1 MATKRKATRRKKKP
15 CKVKKSC
22 SVVNRTTGNLKKG
35 YRYKKGGGIVKAKK
49 KPTKRKAKPA
59 KKKTVKRKTTRKPVA
74 RKKTYVQGTLF
85 DRKK

>member
-49 KPTKRKAKPA
+49 K
-59 KKKTVKRKTTRKPVA
+59 TVKRKTTRKPVA